1 MTSSSASVTKV
12 PEVFEEGATGPGARR
27 IMTSVWAVGLVHD
40 KVIDVLTGVA
50 MTAVTGPGGAVD
62 LAGLNDGKTLGV
74 LSAVGRGATDALG
87 WGATDPLG
95 WGDTCPV
102 GSGDTDAADGGDTGA
117 EGDAEAVPA
126 WNTTEVKIAARP
138 IIQTVRTTT
147 KRFIK
152 TRFQSLS
159 NPARA
164 T

>member
-1 MTSSSASVTKV
+1 VTKV
-12 PEVFEEGATGPGARR
+12 PKVDEEGATGPTARR
-27 IMTSVWAVGLVHD
+27 IITSVWAVGLVHD
-40 KVIDVLTGVA
+40 KVIDELTGVA
-50 MTAVTGPGGAVD
+50 MTAVTGPGGAED
-62 LAGLNDGKTLGV
+62 LAGLNDGKTLGA
-74 LSAVGRGATDALG
+74 LSAVGSGATDAVG
-87 WGATDPLG
+87 WGDTCALG
-95 WGDTCPV
+95 WGDTCSA
-102 GSGDTDAADGGDTGA
+102 GSGETDAADRGDTGA